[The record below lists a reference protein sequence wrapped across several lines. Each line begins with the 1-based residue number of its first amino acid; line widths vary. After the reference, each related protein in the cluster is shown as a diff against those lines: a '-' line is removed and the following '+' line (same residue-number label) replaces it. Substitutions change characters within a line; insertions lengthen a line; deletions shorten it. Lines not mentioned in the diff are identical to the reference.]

1 MSTAFITLV
10 MLIVFTIVFL
20 IISLAKLLYYGKQL
34 GQRLPNEERGELL
47 ALHTKFVN
55 DFLLA
60 LITAVILVELLVIER
75 EGRLGDPLLFK
86 FHFLLDIILVIVL
99 VIMRYV
105 VTGVKDRAQHKRLAR
120 YFYILFALVF
130 ATGGVLMMQVLM
142 KH

>member
-1 MSTAFITLV
+1 MSTAFVTLV

-20 IISLAKLLYYGKQL
+20 IISLAKLIYYGKQL

-75 EGRLGDPLLFK
+75 EERLGGPLLFK

-120 YFYILFALVF
+120 YFYVLFTLVF
-130 ATGGVLMMQVLM
+130 ATGGVLMIQVLM